1 MGDYFYHGIS
11 LTFLQNEAAGRQEW
25 ITRHPIYITL
35 QLLSQKIYLEQN
47 RIMAVNR
54 RLYQETVER
63 RLNWEM
69 ERIRSEYRAV
79 YQDLRNLRHR
89 IDTTSTVREQNSLQR
104 LLSMQMKRI
113 RGLDGSALTQEER
126 LILENR
132 DFERELSGPPLSM
145 EERVLLFRN
154 VIENAD
160 SARRQELTEFLTRI

>member
-63 RLNWEM
+63 RLSWEM

-89 IDTTSTVREQNSLQR
+89 IVTTSTVRVQNSL
-104 LLSMQMKRI
+104 
-113 RGLDGSALTQEER
+113 
-126 LILENR
+126 
-132 DFERELSGPPLSM
+132 
-145 EERVLLFRN
+145 
-154 VIENAD
+154 
-160 SARRQELTEFLTRI
+160 